1 MEQNISNKV
10 SKCGS
15 NLVNIQYCSRFYVNI
30 LNVVDDTGTL
40 EGCKDLHL
48 TLEGD
53 LDGTD
58 LFEKIC

>member
-1 MEQNISNKV
+1 
-10 SKCGS
+10 
-15 NLVNIQYCSRFYVNI
+15 
-30 LNVVDDTGTL
+30 VDDTGTL

>member
-1 MEQNISNKV
+1 M
-10 SKCGS
+10 
-15 NLVNIQYCSRFYVNI
+15 FYVNI
-30 LNVVDDTGTL
+30 LNVVDGTGML